1 MSQENVDLVRWA
13 FAEFGSTPDGPEK
26 AARSGLIAPDVEID
40 FSAMYP
46 DGPIIRG
53 LEASLAYVGSL
64 PWGGSLKVKAER
76 FFDVDDERVM
86 VFVHATAK
94 GEGSEVPVEM
104 RDAHEFTIRD
114 GVFVRWKLYADRAE
128 ALEAAGLRGLGGC
141 SYSRD

>member
-1 MSQENVDLVRWA
+1 MSQQNVDLVRRA

-53 LEASLAYVGSL
+53 LEASLAYVDSL
-64 PWGGSLKVKAER
+64 PWGGSLKVETER
-76 FFDVDDERVM
+76 IFDVDDERVV
-86 VFVHATAK
+86 VFVRATAT
-94 GEGSEVPVEM
+94 GAGSGVPVEM

-128 ALEAAGLRGLGGC
+128 ALEAAGL
-141 SYSRD
+141 SE

>member
-1 MSQENVDLVRWA
+1 
-13 FAEFGSTPDGPEK
+13 
-26 AARSGLIAPDVEID
+26 LIAPDIEID

-53 LEASLAYVGSL
+53 LEASLGYVDSL

-76 FFDVDDERVM
+76 FFDVGDERVV

-94 GEGSEVPVEM
+94 GEGSGVPVEM

-128 ALEAAGLRGLGGC
+128 ALQAAALEE
-141 SYSRD
+141 